1 MFWKKLL
8 PLFLFDFLP
17 LPLIYTLLV
26 ASTSDS
32 LTTVMKISYFSSNE
46 IRIYFVSIRF
56 QFYGNR
62 VSVVALTTDLLAL
75 CR

>member
-56 QFYGNR
+56 QFYGNT